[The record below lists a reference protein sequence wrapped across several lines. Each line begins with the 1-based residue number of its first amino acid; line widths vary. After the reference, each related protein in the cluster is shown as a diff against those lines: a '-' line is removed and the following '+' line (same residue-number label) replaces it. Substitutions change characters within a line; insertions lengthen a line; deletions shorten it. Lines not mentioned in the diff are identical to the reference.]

1 VAEVEAGMSLAE
13 MSAAEA
19 AEELARGAIRSVE
32 LVEACLAVIEARE
45 PTVQAWAHIDAE
57 HALAQAKAA
66 DEARASGA
74 PCGLLHGV
82 PVALK
87 DIFDTADMPTEFGTP
102 VFDGRMPEHDSAAA
116 ERLREAGAVILGK
129 AVTAELATFTPGPTA
144 NPHDETRTP
153 GGSSSG
159 SAAAVAANMA
169 PLALGSQTVGS
180 TIRPASFCGVIG
192 YKPTYGRISRRGM
205 LPLSNTFDTV
215 GLFARSLADI
225 ALLFDALDRFDA
237 DDPAMRLQ
245 APLHLSEM
253 VSEAPPVPPTIAFVK
268 TAAWEKAE
276 PATVAGFEELVE
288 ALGDRCDTVDLPAPF
303 DTVAELHNTVLTAEM
318 AKSVGALCDE
328 PGEYPTPRFRGMIDE
343 GRAVKAVDYLAARE
357 QREVLNAGLDEV
369 FARYDAII
377 TPAAPGEAP
386 KGLEATGDPAFCT
399 LWTFCGTPAL
409 TLPLLV
415 GENGLPVGVQVVG
428 QRGHDRRLMR
438 NANWL
443 MGQLASEDEA
453 S

>member
-1 VAEVEAGMSLAE
+1 MSLAE
-13 MSAAEA
+13 MSAVEA
-19 AEELARGAIRSVE
+19 ANGLARGAIRSVE
-32 LVEACLAVIEARE
+32 LVEACLTVIEARE
-45 PTVQAWAHIDAE
+45 PTLHAWAHIDAE

-66 DEARASGA
+66 DEARAAGE
-74 PCGLLHGV
+74 PCGALHGV

-102 VFDGRMPEHDSAAA
+102 IFDGRMPERDSAAA
-116 ERLREAGAVILGK
+116 ERLREAGAVVLGK

-144 NPHDETRTP
+144 NPRDETRTP

-180 TIRPASFCGVIG
+180 TIRPASFCGVVG

-245 APLHLSEM
+245 APFHLSEA
-253 VSEAPPVPPTIAFVK
+253 VGETPPVPPTVAFVK

-276 PATVAGFEELVE
+276 PAPVAGFEELVE
-288 ALGDRCDTVDLPAPF
+288 ALGDRCDTVDLPEPF
-303 DTVAELHNTVLTAEM
+303 DGVADLHNTVLTAEM

-328 PGEYPTPRFRGMIDE
+328 PGEHPSPRFRGMIED
-343 GRAVKAVDYLAARE
+343 GRKVSAVDYLAARE

-443 MGQLASEDEA
+443 TGQLGGGDEA

>member
-1 VAEVEAGMSLAE
+1 MSLAE
-13 MSAAEA
+13 LSAVEA
-19 AEELARGAIRSVE
+19 AGEIARGALRSVE

-45 PTVQAWAHIDAE
+45 PTLHAWVHIDPDY
-57 HALAQAKAA
+57 ALAQARAA
-66 DEARASGA
+66 DEVREEGA

-102 VFDGRMPEHDSAAA
+102 IFADRMPESDSAAA
-116 ERLREAGAVILGK
+116 ELLRAAGAVILGK
-129 AVTAELATFTPGPTA
+129 VVTAELATYTPGPTA
-144 NPHDETRTP
+144 NPHDEKRTP

-180 TIRPASFCGVIG
+180 TIRPASFCGVVG
-192 YKPTYGRISRRGM
+192 YKPSYGRISRRGM

-215 GLFARSLADI
+215 GLFARSLGDV
-225 ALLFDALDRFDA
+225 ALLFDALDHFDS

-245 APLHLSEM
+245 APLRLSE
-253 VSEAPPVPPTIAFVK
+253 SGREPPPVEPTLAFVK

-276 PATVAGFEELVE
+276 PATVAGFEELAD
-288 ALGDRCDTVDLPAPF
+288 ALGERCDTVDLPEPF
-303 DTVAELHNTVLTAEM
+303 AKVAELHNTVLTAEM

-328 PGEYPTPRFRGMIDE
+328 PGEHPSPRFREMIAD
-343 GRAVKAVDYLAARE
+343 GRTVTAVDYLSARE
-357 QREVLNAGLDEV
+357 HREILNAGLDEV

-386 KGLEATGDPAFCT
+386 LGLDSTGDPSFCT
-399 LWTFCGTPAL
+399 LWTFCGVPAL
-409 TLPLLV
+409 SLPLLV
-415 GENGLPVGVQVVG
+415 GEHGLPVGVQMVG
-428 QRGHDRRLMR
+428 QRGHDRHLIR

-443 MGQLASEDEA
+443 MGQLTGAEAAS
-453 S
+453 

>member
-1 VAEVEAGMSLAE
+1 MSLAE
-13 MSAAEA
+13 MSAVEA
-19 AEELARGAIRSVE
+19 ADGLARGAIRSVE

-45 PTVQAWAHIDAE
+45 PTLHAWAHIDAE

-66 DEARASGA
+66 DEARASGE
-74 PCGLLHGV
+74 PCGPLHGV

-102 VFDGRMPEHDSAAA
+102 VFDGRMPERDSAAA

-180 TIRPASFCGVIG
+180 TIRPASFCGVVG

-205 LPLSNTFDTV
+205 LPLSSTFDTV
-215 GLFARSLADI
+215 GLFARSLGDI

-237 DDPAMRLQ
+237 DDPAMRLR
-245 APLHLSEM
+245 APLHLSET
-253 VSEAPPVPPTIAFVK
+253 VSEAPPVPPTVAFVK
-268 TAAWEKAE
+268 TAAWEKAD
-276 PATVAGFEELVE
+276 PATAAGFDELVE
-288 ALGDRCDTVDLPAPF
+288 ALGDRCDTVDLPEPF
-303 DTVAELHNTVLTAEM
+303 ANVAELHNTVLTAEM

-328 PGEYPTPRFRGMIDE
+328 PGEHPSARFRSMIEE
-343 GRAVKAVDYLAARE
+343 GRTVSAVDYLAARE

-409 TLPLLV
+409 SLPMLV
-415 GENGLPVGVQVVG
+415 GENGLPVGVQIVG

-443 MGQLASEDEA
+443 TGQLGGGDDAA
-453 S
+453 